1 VVRRALGHIVT
12 LNAIF
17 SQTWVFRCA
26 WGHYFYLLY
35 RSDIVYNLRLTRE
48 AVMVE
53 IDEEDALIIRETIL
67 SKVIH
72 GMVLARESTTSTEEL
87 DEHIDIIN
95 DYLCRALGLNPEDDE
110 LLEDL

>member
-1 VVRRALGHIVT
+1 
-12 LNAIF
+12 
-17 SQTWVFRCA
+17 
-26 WGHYFYLLY
+26 
-35 RSDIVYNLRLTRE
+35 
-48 AVMVE
+48 MVE

>member
-1 VVRRALGHIVT
+1 
-12 LNAIF
+12 
-17 SQTWVFRCA
+17 
-26 WGHYFYLLY
+26 
-35 RSDIVYNLRLTRE
+35 
-48 AVMVE
+48 MVE
-53 IDEEDALIIRETIL
+53 IDKEDALIIRETIM

-87 DEHIDIIN
+87 DEHIDVIN